1 MIKKKLSG
9 RKSLLALKQGL
20 LLQQEKELCQE
31 EALLRR
37 QLQDLPAA
45 VETKRKH
52 QEVHRYTR
60 VVRRATFISGKLP
73 GMFSGKSPHRPTC
86 NLPAKGRQAAKTRF
100 VILVLILASMVVL
113 IWRAIPS

>member
-1 MIKKKLSG
+1 MTKKKFWG
-9 RKSLLALKQGL
+9 RKSPLALKQEL
-20 LLQQEKELCQE
+20 LLQQEKGLCQK

-45 VETKRKH
+45 VEVKSKH

-60 VVRRATFISGKLP
+60 VVRRTTFISGKLP

-86 NLPAKGRQAAKTRF
+86 NLPAKGIQAAKTRF
-100 VILVLILASMVVL
+100 VILVLILASMVIL